1 MASRERRYRV
11 RRTGNGGQ
19 VLLVFLG
26 GLLALLGIVALG
38 IDVGYMYTV
47 RHELQRSTDAG
58 ALAGASAFLDGSW
71 SDAAIRA
78 VADVRARAYAAK
90 DRVAGTTLSPSGE
103 LSSSFPAA
111 EWIRVDA
118 SRNVPLFF
126 SRSFLGATKTIT
138 AYSVAEASPVDTNVT
153 KLKPWGIPYPWEDT
167 NGNGLYDSG
176 ETVHRDCPEGIADP
190 SRYFCPGTKVILK
203 IGTPMNSPKNPTGL
217 PSLQQEAG
225 HFFALDFNASGAAGY
240 RNEIQG
246 ESIYPVSRGDSLSLE
261 TGDMVG
267 PTIQGTKDLI
277 DADPNSQWNAAA
289 SLPESDLYHV
299 NDGSWMN
306 SSRVIRIPVYHPSI
320 ALANGKTTME
330 VDGFAGF
337 WIEGISHQGTIIGRF
352 LPNRAFGQ
360 AGPVTGPTAGP
371 VLKTLRLVE

>member
-1 MASRERRYRV
+1 MRI
-11 RRTGNGGQ
+11 GNRGQ
-19 VLLVFLG
+19 VLLVFVAA
-26 GLLALLGIVALG
+26 LLALLGVAALG

-78 VADVRARAYAAK
+78 LATVRARAYAAK
-90 DRVAGTTLSPSGE
+90 DKVATTTLSPGGE
-103 LSSSFPAA
+103 ISVAFPSA
-111 EWIRVDA
+111 ERVRVDA

-126 SRSFLGATKTIT
+126 SRIFLGATKTIT

-153 KLKPWGIPYPWEDT
+153 GLKPWGIPYPWEDT
-167 NGNGLYDSG
+167 NGNGLYDAG
-176 ETVHRDCPEGIADP
+176 EPVHRDCPEGIADT
-190 SRYFCPGTKVILK
+190 SRYFCPGTQVILK

-240 RNEIQG
+240 RNEIRG
-246 ESIYPVSRGDSLSLE
+246 ESTFPVSRGDSLSLE

-267 PTIQGTKDLI
+267 PTIQGTKDVI
-277 DADPNSQWNAAA
+277 TADPNSQWNTAA

-306 SSRVIRIPVYHPSI
+306 SSRVIRIPVYDPAI

-337 WIEGISHQGTIIGRF
+337 WIEGISNQGTIIGRF

-360 AGPVTGPTAGP
+360 AGPVVGPTAGP
-371 VLKTLRLVE
+371 ILRILRLVE